1 MTTLYLIRHG
11 TTDSNL
17 AGVFQGKLDTS
28 LNERGMEQARLLA
41 QRFAGVHLDR
51 VYVSALQRA
60 RQTAQLLC
68 GQTGAP
74 CTILPAL
81 NEIDLGQLEG
91 QSKSGW
97 GQFPEAIRQ
106 FEKDVAHFQAPGG
119 ESTRQVYERMERAI
133 DQIVGENP
141 GGTVAV
147 VSHGFTIQTYLNK
160 AQGRP
165 YEQMERCI
173 VGNTAVSR
181 FEYEGAGLPR
191 VVYINDQ
198 SHLPEPLRFDLA
210 EDQPG

>member
-60 RQTAQLLC
+60 
-68 GQTGAP
+68 
-74 CTILPAL
+74 
-81 NEIDLGQLEG
+81 
-91 QSKSGW
+91 
-97 GQFPEAIRQ
+97 QFRVAFRQ
-106 FEKDVAHFQAPGG
+106 FELVVAHFQAPGG

-173 VGNTAVSR
+173 VGNTAVSK

>member
-119 ESTRQVYERMERAI
+119 ESTRQVYET
-133 DQIVGENP
+133 DGE
-141 GGTVAV
+141 
-147 VSHGFTIQTYLNK
+147 SHRPDRWGK
-160 AQGRP
+160 PRRDCSGRLP
-165 YEQMERCI
+165 WVHHTDLFEQ
-173 VGNTAVSR
+173 S
-181 FEYEGAGLPR
+181 PR
-191 VVYINDQ
+191 
-198 SHLPEPLRFDLA
+198 PPL
-210 EDQPG
+210 